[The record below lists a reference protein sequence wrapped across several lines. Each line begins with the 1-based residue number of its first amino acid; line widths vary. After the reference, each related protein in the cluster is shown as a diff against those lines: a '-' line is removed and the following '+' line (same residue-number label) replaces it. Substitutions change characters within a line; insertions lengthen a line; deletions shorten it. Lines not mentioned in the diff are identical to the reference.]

1 MSESRTGTRF
11 PLALAIHG
19 RGVDNATTA
28 DISAAGVYIM
38 AETDLAVG
46 SPIEFDITL
55 PGSFLGTRGDVE
67 VHCIGRVVR
76 KEAGAKNSG
85 KGKMR
90 HGVACVIDQYKFLR
104 KKSQAKTKSQAK
116 AKAKTKPK
124 GKAKS
129 KTSRKAKGKGK
140 R

>member
-1 MSESRTGTRF
+1 MSESRTGKRF
-11 PLALAIHG
+11 PLELPIHG
-19 RGVDNATTA
+19 DGVGNATTA

-38 AETDLAVG
+38 AETNLAVG

-55 PGSFLGTRGDVE
+55 PAGVLGTREDVE

-76 KEAGAKNSG
+76 KESGTKNS
-85 KGKMR
+85 KSAKSKKR

-104 KKSQAKTKSQAK
+104 KS
-116 AKAKTKPK
+116 
-124 GKAKS
+124 
-129 KTSRKAKGKGK
+129 KGK

>member
-1 MSESRTGTRF
+1 MSESRRRMRF
-11 PLALAIHG
+11 PLALTIHG
-19 RGVDNATTA
+19 QGVDNATTA

-46 SPIEFDITL
+46 SPIEFDIDL
-55 PGSFLGTRGDVE
+55 PGSFLGTRRDVE

-76 KEAGAKNSG
+76 KEAGAKNTV

-90 HGVACVIDQYKFLR
+90 HGVACVIDQYRFLR
-104 KKSQAKTKSQAK
+104 GKSAPK

-124 GKAKS
+124 GKGKGKA
-129 KTSRKAKGKGK
+129 SRKAKGKGK

>member
-1 MSESRTGTRF
+1 MSESRTGKRF
-11 PLALAIHG
+11 PLELAIHG

-55 PGSFLGTRGDVE
+55 PAGVLGTREDVE

-76 KEAGAKNSG
+76 KEAGARNTG

-104 KKSQAKTKSQAK
+104 KKSKPKTKAK
-116 AKAKTKPK
+116 PKAKTNK
-124 GKAKS
+124 GKAKG
-129 KTSRKAKGKGK
+129 KAKRKGK